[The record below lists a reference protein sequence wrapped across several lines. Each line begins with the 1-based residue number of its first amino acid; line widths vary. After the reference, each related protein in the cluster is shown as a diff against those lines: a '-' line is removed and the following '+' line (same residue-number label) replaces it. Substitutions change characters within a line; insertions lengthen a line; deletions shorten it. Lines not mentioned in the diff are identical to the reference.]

1 MNVIEVIILKISSLF
16 DISLSAGILFGI
28 LFLFYANFYV
38 KIKNTKT
45 IVYLNWFVVFLTLH
59 NLQIVYFGNK
69 IDINILER
77 KLLLPW
83 YALIIPF
90 FYTFLLHHLQIQNKV
105 FNFLKVCIAIFVLQI
120 VVRLVLIPNHFHD
133 IQNLNIAK
141 YAQIEEIFNA
151 GFTFFLFGKI
161 GYLLLKQKHLYQYV
175 ATFDKLVWLKY
186 FLIIGFVILVSW
198 VIAIIYNIDNAL
210 NPNLNIYY
218 PLRFSAAFALYWITY
233 QGFFYSSLL
242 FQRIDI
248 RENTNFNY
256 EFTSNESKFTN
267 STEQQKTV
275 PTQKD
280 FDRINNYI
288 LENKIYLDPN
298 ITIDIFANK
307 VQLTTRKVTEILKNN
322 SDLGFPD
329 FINKIRIDKAK
340 KILID
345 PHYANYTIVSIC
357 LECGFNSKSTFY
369 RVFEK
374 FVRMTPTQYIRE
386 NKD

>member
-1 MNVIEVIILKISSLF
+1 MKISSLF

-38 KIKNTKT
+38 KIKNTKS

-59 NLQIVYFGNK
+59 NLQIVYFGNR
-69 IDINILER
+69 IDVNILER

-105 FNFLKVCIAIFVLQI
+105 FNYLKLCIGIFVLQI

-161 GYLLLKQKHLYQYV
+161 GYLLLKQKHLYVYV

-198 VIAIIYNIDNAL
+198 VIAIVYNINNAL

-233 QGFFYSSLL
+233 QGFFQTNLL
-242 FQRIDI
+242 VERIDI
-248 RENTNFNY
+248 RENFKFQFPKINK
-256 EFTSNESKFTN
+256 NENVSKIQIK
-267 STEQQKTV
+267 SV
-275 PTQKD
+275 DKD
-280 FDRINNYI
+280 FEFINNFIQSEKSYLNPYLNI
-288 LENKIYLDPN
+288 EEFSKDTKIPVKKLS
-298 ITIDIFANK
+298 
-307 VQLTTRKVTEILKNN
+307 QILKNN
-322 SDLGFPD
+322 AILNFTD
-329 FINKIRIDKAK
+329 FINQIRIERAK
-340 KILID
+340 TILLD
-345 PHYANYTIVSIC
+345 TNYEDYTIVGVC

-369 RVFEK
+369 RVFQRFTK
-374 FVRMTPTQYIRE
+374 TTPTKYIQD
-386 NKD
+386 NQPK

>member
-1 MNVIEVIILKISSLF
+1 MKISSLF

-38 KIKNTKT
+38 KVKNTKS
-45 IVYLNWFVVFLTLH
+45 IVYLNWFLVFLTLH
-59 NLQIVYFGNK
+59 NLQIVYFGNQ
-69 IDINILER
+69 IDTNILER

-105 FNFLKVCIAIFVLQI
+105 FNFLKLYIGIFVIQI
-120 VVRLVLIPNHFHD
+120 IVRLVLIPNHFHD

-141 YAQIEEIFNA
+141 YAQLEEIFNA

-161 GYLLLKQKHLYQYV
+161 GYLLLRQKHLYQYV
-175 ATFDKLVWLKY
+175 LTFDRLVWLKY
-186 FLIIGFVILVSW
+186 FLVIGFIILISW
-198 VIAIIYNIDNAL
+198 VIAIVYNIDNAL

-248 RENTNFNY
+248 RENTNFNIDQK
-256 EFTSNESKFTN
+256 SNNSKTDQFLTQN
-267 STEQQKTV
+267 QIPKTD
-275 PTQKD
+275 KD
-280 FDRINNYI
+280 FERIKNYI
-288 LENKIYLDPN
+288 LDNKIYLDPN
-298 ITIDIFANK
+298 ITIDIFASK

-345 PHYANYTIVSIC
+345 PQYANYTIVSIC

>member
-1 MNVIEVIILKISSLF
+1 MKISSLF

-38 KIKNTKT
+38 KVKNTKS
-45 IVYLNWFVVFLTLH
+45 IVYLNWFLVFLTLH
-59 NLQIVYFGNK
+59 NLQIVYFGNQ
-69 IDINILER
+69 IDTNILER

-105 FNFLKVCIAIFVLQI
+105 FNFLKLCIGIFVIQI
-120 VVRLVLIPNHFHD
+120 IVRLVLIPNHFHD

-141 YAQIEEIFNA
+141 YAQLEEIFNA

-161 GYLLLKQKHLYQYV
+161 GYLLLRQKHLYQYV
-175 ATFDKLVWLKY
+175 LTFDRLVWLKY
-186 FLIIGFVILVSW
+186 FLVIGFIILISW
-198 VIAIIYNIDNAL
+198 VIAIVYNIDNAL

-248 RENTNFNY
+248 RENTNFNIDQK
-256 EFTSNESKFTN
+256 SNDT
-267 STEQQKTV
+267 KTDQFL
-275 PTQKD
+275 TQTQIPKIDKD
-280 FDRINNYI
+280 FERINNYI

-298 ITIDIFANK
+298 ITIDIFANS
-307 VQLTTRKVTEILKNN
+307 VQLTRRKVTEILKNN
-322 SDLGFPD
+322 SNLGFPD

-345 PHYANYTIVSIC
+345 PQYANYTIVSIC

-374 FVRMTPTQYIRE
+374 FVCMTPTQYIRE